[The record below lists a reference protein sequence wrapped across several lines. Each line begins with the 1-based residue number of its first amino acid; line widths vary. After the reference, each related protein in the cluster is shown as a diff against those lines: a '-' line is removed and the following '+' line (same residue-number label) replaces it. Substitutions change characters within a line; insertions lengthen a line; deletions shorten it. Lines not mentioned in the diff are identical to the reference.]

1 MIIFGIIGC
10 FTSKLTCETLELDK
24 KYILLLI
31 VFLVVPPKLEQ
42 FSVNSLSCISRRDEA
57 KTNTNLND
65 DSFGKT
71 HPFLASSKFGAGPQ
85 AYQKDSEA

>member
-1 MIIFGIIGC
+1 MGLLGV
-10 FTSKLTCETLELDK
+10 SHHNEPVKLWNQA
-24 KYILLLI
+24 KYIFFLLI

-71 HPFLASSKFGAGPQ
+71 HPFVASSKFGAGPQ